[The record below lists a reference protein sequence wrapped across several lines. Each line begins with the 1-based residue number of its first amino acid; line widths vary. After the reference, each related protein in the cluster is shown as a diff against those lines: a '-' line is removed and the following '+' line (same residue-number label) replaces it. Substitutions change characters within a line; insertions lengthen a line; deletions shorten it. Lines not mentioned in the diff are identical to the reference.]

1 TSGEI
6 FFDGKDITTF
16 NRKQMHE
23 MRRDIQVV
31 FQDPFTSL
39 NPRMKIGEI
48 IAAPLK
54 AYKATTNIEKR
65 VKEMLEMVGLKP
77 DEDYHRLP
85 QKLSGEQSQRL
96 GIARPMALERRLIIC
111 DEQVIP

>member
-1 TSGEI
+1 GESGCGKSTLARAIAGLESSTSGEI

-39 NPRMKIGEI
+39 NQRMKIGEI

-54 AYKATTNIEKR
+54 AYKATNNIENR
-65 VKEMLEMVGLKP
+65 DKELLEMEGCKTDKEVNVLH
-77 DEDYHRLP
+77 Y
-85 QKLSGEQSQRL
+85 
-96 GIARPMALERRLIIC
+96 
-111 DEQVIP
+111 

>member
-1 TSGEI
+1 RAIAGLEDSTSGEI

-54 AYKATTNIEKR
+54 AYNATNNIEKGG
-65 VKEMLEMVGLKP
+65 KGFLEVVGLNP
-77 DEDYHRLP
+77 RGDFARLAHVV
-85 QKLSGEQSQRL
+85 SGGKRQRR
-96 GIARPMALERRLIIC
+96 GILRAIE
-111 DEQVIP
+111 